1 MHHLRLLSMTLATLV
16 ASATRRDERGQ
27 STAEYAL
34 ILVAIAALVGVVI
47 SFMSGDGGG
56 LMSDLF
62 GSVFDRL
69 KSFVGLGA

>member
-1 MHHLRLLSMTLATLV
+1 MHHLRLITIHLATVLAGV
-16 ASATRRDERGQ
+16 SRRGERGQ

-62 GSVFDRL
+62 GAVFGKL
-69 KSFVGLGA
+69 KSFIGLGA

>member
-1 MHHLRLLSMTLATLV
+1 MNQLRLLSITLATLLTNV
-16 ASATRRDERGQ
+16 NRRGERGQ

-62 GSVFDRL
+62 GAVFNKL
-69 KSFVGLGA
+69 KSFIGLGA

>member
-1 MHHLRLLSMTLATLV
+1 MHHIRLITCFVADVLAGV
-16 ASATRRDERGQ
+16 RRSDERGQ

-62 GSVFDRL
+62 GAVFGKL
-69 KSFVGLGA
+69 KSFIGLGA